1 MFKKLM
7 LSLLSLTLAFP
18 IALPSVTKANTSDV
32 QHNQELWSAVKPLD
46 TITSFLNTGAH
57 PDDERSHLLAYLSRG
72 LGVHTASLIA
82 NRGEGGQNEIG
93 EELGNGLGIIRSRE
107 MIEASKVTGVKV
119 FHLSETT
126 SDEIYDFGFSKAP
139 GDTLSKWGEELT
151 YERFIRRIRTY
162 KPDIVMPSFRD
173 VESQHGHHRA
183 ITRLSLKAFE
193 DAADPTVFPEQLEEG
208 LTTWQIKKLYLPTSK
223 EQATLGIEIG
233 AHDPVY
239 DMTYPQLGEKS
250 RYLHKSQ
257 GMGNEVEPGSRIEY
271 LELIKSA
278 VGDIPEQEE
287 SLFEGLP
294 YDFEDYA
301 ASLKKSDNKIKG
313 ALKQVQKELEEVVDA
328 YPSSSKVLKE
338 THEALDKLRKAK
350 KKVEKFSFK
359 NVDKTDLLHRLD
371 VKEEQLQEA
380 STVAAGLEVTTSVEK
395 PVLAQGTE
403 AIVTIELS
411 NNGDKALKQV
421 TPTLNTPDGWKVDGD
436 ANAIQLDPGEKKT
449 VEFSVKVPEDAPYY
463 NPYDESVLSTE
474 VSYRYG
480 KEEVSSTF
488 QPEETVAVLPE
499 VGLKANPE
507 TLAVNTAQPREAMTF
522 DITVTNYTHAS
533 LEANVG
539 LQLPDGW
546 EEVQEKSVAFHS
558 DETEKTVSFTITPPE
573 QLTDEPFKIVPT
585 AIVNGKEIKES
596 VQVISYDHI
605 GTFYNIQPADVK
617 GVAFNLKFPE
627 DKKIGYV
634 ESGFDQVAEKLSE
647 VGMDITKIEDLSSAD
662 LSQFDT
668 VVTGIRAYLSRADLV
683 EHNQKLL
690 DYAKSG
696 GHVVVQYNKPWDNWN
711 AETTAPYPLTIGQP
725 SIEWRVTDE
734 ASEYNIL
741 KPEHELFNQ
750 PNVITDKDWDGWIQ
764 ERGLYYP
771 MEWSSEYETFLT
783 MTDLDGDQFE
793 GGILLADYGE
803 GSYIY
808 TNLVWYRQIQNL
820 VPGGYRIFSNL
831 VSYDGE

>member
-1 MFKKLM
+1 MV
-7 LSLLSLTLAFP
+7 SLLCLTLAFP
-18 IALPSVTKANTSDV
+18 IATPSVTKAKTSDM

-208 LTTWQIKKLYLPTSK
+208 LTTWQIKKLYLPASK

-233 AHDPVY
+233 EYDPIY
-239 DMTYPQLGEKS
+239 EMTYPQLGEKS

-271 LELIKSA
+271 LELVKSA

-287 SLFEGLP
+287 SLFEGLY
-294 YDFEDYA
+294 YDFNDYA
-301 ASLKKSDNKIKG
+301 ASLKKSDNKVKG

-328 YPSSSKVLKE
+328 YPSNSNVLKE
-338 THEALDKLRKAK
+338 THEALDKLRKAE
-350 KKVEKFSFK
+350 KKVERFSFK
-359 NVDKTDLLHRLD
+359 HVDKTDLLHRLD
-371 VKEEQLQEA
+371 VKEEQLQEV
-380 STVAAGLEVTTSVEK
+380 SKVAAGLEVTTSVEK

-403 AIVTIELS
+403 TNVTVELS
-411 NNGDKALKQV
+411 NNGEQTLKKV
-421 TPTLNTPDGWKVDGD
+421 APTLNTPAEWVVDGD
-436 ANAIQLDPGEKKT
+436 ANAIQLAPGEKKT
-449 VEFSVKVPEDAPYY
+449 VEFSVQVPEDAPYY

-474 VSYRYG
+474 VSYQYG
-480 KEEVSSTF
+480 KEQVSTTF
-488 QPEETVAVLPE
+488 QPEETIAVLPE

-507 TLAVNTAQPREAMTF
+507 TLAVNTAQPRKAMTF

-533 LEANVG
+533 LEADVS
-539 LQLPDGW
+539 LQLPEGW
-546 EEVQEKSVAFHS
+546 ENVQSKTVTFAAS
-558 DETEKTVSFTITPPE
+558 ETEKTVSFTITPPE

-585 AIVNGKEIKES
+585 ATVNGKEIKES

-605 GTFYNIQPADVK
+605 GTFYNIQPADVR

-634 ESGFDQVAEKLSE
+634 DSGFDQVAEKLSE
-647 VGMDITKIEDLSSAD
+647 VEMDITKIEDLGSAD

-690 DYAKSG
+690 DYAKNG

-711 AETTAPYPLTIGQP
+711 AKTTAPYPLTIGQP

-741 KPEHELFNQ
+741 QPEHELFNQ
-750 PNVITDKDWDGWIQ
+750 PNVITEKDWDGWIQ

-820 VPGGYRIFSNL
+820 VPGGYRIFTNL
-831 VSYDGE
+831 ISYDGE